1 MQHFYVEALLHT
13 GMKREAFEHLKS
25 YWGAMLKEGDV
36 TYGEVFDPET
46 PDYSPYE
53 DKAIESRCH
62 AWSCTPSYFIRR
74 HLG

>member
-1 MQHFYVEALLHT
+1 M
-13 GMKREAFEHLKS
+13 KS

-74 HLG
+74 NLG